1 MFCVLLRVC
10 ENVTT
15 VYEIFK
21 YGIERIAGVGG
32 FYDLHC
38 FLVIVLTTGL
48 KLDGLSVVYR
58 FVEHMRNILNTA
70 FCSKST
76 MMKILLLAPFFF
88 AVLVSSFRTETGKS
102 LLTSLNVTCLANP
115 LLFYPHT
122 VSCVVLTLVSSLRQ
136 LIFLSLKNIDQT

>member
-58 FVEHMRNILNTA
+58 FVEHMRNIEYCFL
-70 FCSKST
+70 FEVYHDEDSIVGSF
-76 MMKILLLAPFFF
+76 LLCGPGF
-88 AVLVSSFRTETGKS
+88 
-102 LLTSLNVTCLANP
+102 
-115 LLFYPHT
+115 
-122 VSCVVLTLVSSLRQ
+122 Q
-136 LIFLSLKNIDQT
+136 LSHRNR